1 MSTNARLIP
10 RVIFGLGASTVLAS
24 AAAFATPA
32 PRLDTAVVA
41 HDPAP
46 RAEAR
51 SELLPAP
58 TTRYLREGDDVDVS
72 FAVVASGVR
81 YEALDLPPGL
91 TLEAAS
97 GVVSGHL
104 GPQSA
109 GQYVTTLRATS
120 DTRVETI
127 TFTWVVLDV
136 TLPQIASPGVQI
148 NRGGDDVDLAL
159 SATEPDGDA
168 LTFSAA
174 GLPRGLAIDPRTGR
188 ITGRLAAHELRTTYG
203 LTVAASD
210 GQVTGGTVFT
220 WIVLPNAAR

>member
-1 MSTNARLIP
+1 MRFRRIL
-10 RVIFGLGASTVLAS
+10 GLGAFPVLMAAAATALAS
-24 AAAFATPA
+24 TP
-32 PRLDTAVVA
+32 PRLDAAVVE

-46 RAEAR
+46 RGDAKAD
-51 SELLPAP
+51 LLPAP

-72 FAVVASGVR
+72 FAVVANGVR

-91 TLEAAS
+91 TLDGAT

-104 GPQSA
+104 GQQMA

-159 SATEPDGDA
+159 VASDADVDA

-188 ITGRLAAHELRTTYG
+188 ITGRLAPHELRTTYG

-210 GQVTGGTVFT
+210 GAVMGGTVFT
-220 WIVLPNAAR
+220 WIVLPNVGR